1 MKLIEDEGRI
11 VSMDSPPVDV
21 EDTPDPDTCQDIRD
35 ELEGDH
41 GTDLDGTPLF
51 RTENELEDAQ
61 DEGCILI
68 RSRDEDGSLPDTLL
82 PGEFGGPQ
90 FAFRWVV

>member
-1 MKLIEDEGRI
+1 MCPQR
-11 VSMDSPPVDV
+11 DV
-21 EDTPDPDTCQDIRD
+21 EDTPDPDTCQDLRD
-35 ELEGDH
+35 ELEAANGL
-41 GTDLDGTPLF
+41 DLDGTPRF
-51 RTENELEDAQ
+51 RKENELEDAEE
-61 DEGCILI
+61 EGCILI